1 MLEKQDLQQIETI
14 MDKKFDEFAVIV
26 RHGFDETHQRIDS
39 TNQRIDEVN
48 QRLSTRIDDLTVTVR
63 DGFEEVHHRI
73 NETNQR
79 IDRLTTAVDGFI
91 VLYQK
96 VDQEIVMLRSRMDRM
111 EETIQQLQAQ
121 LAGAR

>member
-26 RHGFDETHQRIDS
+26 RHGFDETNQHIDV
-39 TNQRIDEVN
+39 TNQRIEEVN
-48 QRLSTRIDDLTVTVR
+48 RNLGTRIEAVNHTLSS
-63 DGFEEVHHRI
+63 RI
-73 NETNQR
+73 DETNQR

-96 VDQEIVMLRSRMDRM
+96 VDQEVVMLRSRIERL
-111 EETIQQLQAQ
+111 EETVQQLQLR
-121 LAGAR
+121 LARA